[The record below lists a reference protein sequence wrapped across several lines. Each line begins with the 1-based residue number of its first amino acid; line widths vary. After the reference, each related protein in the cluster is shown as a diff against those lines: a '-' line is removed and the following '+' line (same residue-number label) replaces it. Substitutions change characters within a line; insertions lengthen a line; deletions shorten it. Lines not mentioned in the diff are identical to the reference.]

1 MPTCAQ
7 LTGNSLWT
15 TPAHLFCSLPS
26 LTSLNLSTNYLQEV
40 SDLGMTP
47 PSDNAPCLRT
57 LKHLDLSFNQLRSLP
72 ARAFPHLASLQQ
84 LSLEGNQLN
93 SLEDDS
99 FSGLALLEMINL
111 SGNHLSALPPAVWD
125 DTPHLQQIFLQ
136 NNHLSVL
143 SPRIF
148 ARVHAVQLLNLAQ
161 NQLTMLQQEIF
172 LNLRKLETLRLDE
185 NQLTDI
191 NGLLTAQNQLRW
203 LNVSSNKL
211 QWFDYAFIPKSLE
224 MIDLRHNQIEELGN
238 YYQLKDG
245 FSLKTMDASSNKIRK
260 LSPSSFLTSLENI
273 YLNSNHI
280 EEISANTFMQM
291 DSLSRVEIKQ
301 NSLVTLQLA
310 ALALRPREHSG
321 NSSCYTVAYVE
332 QLSYSATDSCGSAAK
347 GPYSKHQL
355 LYSSL

>member
-1 MPTCAQ
+1 M
-7 LTGNSLWT
+7 
-15 TPAHLFCSLPS
+15 
-26 LTSLNLSTNYLQEV
+26 
-40 SDLGMTP
+40 SDLGLTP

-57 LKHLDLSFNQLRSLP
+57 LKHLDLSYNQLRSLP

-99 FSGLALLEMINL
+99 FSGLASLEMINL

-148 ARVHAVQLLNLAQ
+148 ARVHAVQILNLAQ

-238 YYQLKDG
+238 YYQLNDG
-245 FSLKTMDASSNKIRK
+245 FSLKTMDASYNQIRK
-260 LSPSSFLTSLENI
+260 LAPSSFLTSLENI

-280 EEISANTFMQM
+280 EEISANTFIQM
-291 DSLSRVEIKQ
+291 DNLSRVEMKE

-310 ALALRPREHSG
+310 ALALQPREYSG
-321 NSSCYTVAYVE
+321 NSSCYTVAYGE
-332 QLSYSATDSCGSAAK
+332 QLS
-347 GPYSKHQL
+347 
-355 LYSSL
+355 